1 MSFEKKKQNEVKIF
15 GCVFSLVIIQGKLI
29 RRVMTPISR
38 TYIFDKSTDDFFM
51 KFYRAR
57 ETDGSASQTFDSG
70 SQGQIQGKIT
80 GKDHR
85 CAVGTKMQNGTFCM

>member
-1 MSFEKKKQNEVKIF
+1 
-15 GCVFSLVIIQGKLI
+15 
-29 RRVMTPISR
+29 
-38 TYIFDKSTDDFFM
+38 
-51 KFYRAR
+51 FYRAR

-85 CAVGTKMQNGTFCM
+85 VP

>member
-1 MSFEKKKQNEVKIF
+1 
-15 GCVFSLVIIQGKLI
+15 
-29 RRVMTPISR
+29 
-38 TYIFDKSTDDFFM
+38 M

-85 CAVGTKMQNGTFCM
+85 CAVGTKMQNGTFCMYAVVKSHGSERRGNDQTRSDPM

>member
-1 MSFEKKKQNEVKIF
+1 
-15 GCVFSLVIIQGKLI
+15 
-29 RRVMTPISR
+29 
-38 TYIFDKSTDDFFM
+38 
-51 KFYRAR
+51 
-57 ETDGSASQTFDSG
+57 SQTFDSG

>member
-1 MSFEKKKQNEVKIF
+1 MSFEKKEQNEVKIF

-51 KFYRAR
+51 KFLKRAKL
-57 ETDGSASQTFDSG
+57 F
-70 SQGQIQGKIT
+70 KIDMEFFQD
-80 GKDHR
+80 KPEARIWKLFKIKQRH
-85 CAVGTKMQNGTFCM
+85 

>member
-1 MSFEKKKQNEVKIF
+1 MSFEKKEQNEVKIF

-51 KFYRAR
+51 KGNDSNLLIVFYV
-57 ETDGSASQTFDSG
+57 
-70 SQGQIQGKIT
+70 QIMPDDFVMQL
-80 GKDHR
+80 HR
-85 CAVGTKMQNGTFCM
+85 F